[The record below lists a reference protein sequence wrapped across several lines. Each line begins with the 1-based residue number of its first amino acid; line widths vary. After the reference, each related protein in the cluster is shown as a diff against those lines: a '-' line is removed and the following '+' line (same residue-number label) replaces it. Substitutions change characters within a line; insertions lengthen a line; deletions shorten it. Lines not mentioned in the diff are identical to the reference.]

1 MARFPLKT
9 LLVACVATFATSACA
24 QPAPASAPAL
34 AQPASARPL
43 ASTLRPLVDPQRAR
57 VDAAI
62 SAAERG
68 EFDAAANADLAS
80 HPLYGWVEYAMA
92 KRAIDTFEP
101 ARMQALLTRYDRTAV
116 GTALRELWLASLS
129 RRRDWAAFEHA
140 WRDGIDDT
148 TLRCAHF
155 AARHALGRTDAR
167 WIQDGV
173 ALWSD
178 VDEALPV
185 VCDAPMDALAA
196 QGALTDA
203 MRWQRIETAAA
214 NGRSGIMRSAARGLP
229 APDAALA
236 DDYARYID
244 APHARASN
252 WPKTPRS
259 RLIASHGLARAAK
272 NAPDAIEAQLPAI
285 ADALQFT
292 PADRGRVQYAIALWT
307 VASYGPQSAQR
318 LNAVPAVSYDER
330 LHEWRVREAM
340 SRSDW
345 PAALAAIRLMGDKQR
360 ADSRWTYF
368 EARLAEKAGDR
379 AGAQRLYRD
388 AAKKPEFHGFL
399 AADRLDTSY
408 ALCPSQPRDADAARD
423 AVARDP
429 ALARAF
435 GLYALKRK
443 GWAQREWDEALSRF
457 DDMQRRIAVEA
468 AQANGWYDRAVFN
481 LGKTPDGSPRPDELR
496 YYHLR
501 FPLHHD
507 ADIRRAA
514 VANNLDPA
522 WIAAEIRAESVFD
535 PNARSQ
541 ANAQGLMQVIP
552 STGMSTARALGLPW
566 PGADA
571 LYEPSFNIVIG
582 SAHLRELLD
591 KYGGQPYEAMAGYN
605 AGPAPLK
612 RWKAQRPGMDPDFW
626 IETISYKETRDY
638 VARVLAFSVLYD
650 WRLNG
655 TSLRVSDR
663 MHARLDGERVRF
675 TCPTP

>member
-1 MARFPLKT
+1 MHRFPMKT
-9 LLVACVATFATSACA
+9 LLAACIATAATSACA
-24 QPAPASAPAL
+24 QPLPADAPMQSAPS
-34 AQPASARPL
+34 SARPL
-43 ASTLRPLVDPQRAR
+43 ASTLRPIVDPQRMR
-57 VDAAI
+57 IDAAI

-68 EFDAAANADLAS
+68 QFNAGANTDLAT
-80 HPLYGWVEYAMA
+80 HPLYGWVEFADA
-92 KRAIDTFEP
+92 KHRIDSIDSG
-101 ARMQALLTRYDRTAV
+101 RMQALLARHDGTAV
-116 GTALRELWLASLS
+116 GTSLRSLWLAALS
-129 RRRDWAAFEHA
+129 RRQDWAAFESA
-140 WRDGIDDT
+140 WRAGIDDT
-148 TLRCAHF
+148 TLRCAHL
-155 AARHALGRTDAR
+155 AARQALGRTDAR
-167 WIQDGV
+167 WTLDGV
-173 ALWSD
+173 TVFTN
-178 VDEALPV
+178 VDEALPG
-185 VCDAPMDALAA
+185 VCDSPMDALAA

-214 NGRSGIMRSAARGLP
+214 NGRTGIMRTAARGLP
-229 APDAALA
+229 AADAALA

-244 APHARASN
+244 APHQRATG
-252 WPKTPRS
+252 WPKTARS

-272 NAPDAIEAQLPAI
+272 TAPDAIEAQLPGVS
-285 ADALQFT
+285 DALQFSVE
-292 PADRGRVQYAIALWT
+292 DRGRVQYAIALWT
-307 VASYGPQSAQR
+307 VASYGPQSSRR
-318 LNAVPAVSYDER
+318 LAAVPAASYDER

-340 SRSDW
+340 ARSDW
-345 PAALAAIRLMGDKQR
+345 PAALTAIRAMGAKQR
-360 ADSRWTYF
+360 SDSRWTYF

-379 AGAQRLYRD
+379 GGAQRLYRE

-399 AADRLDTSY
+399 AADRLDTAY
-408 ALCPSQPRDADAARD
+408 ALCPLQPRDADAARN

-429 ALARAF
+429 ALIRAF

-457 DDMQRRIAVEA
+457 DDTQRRIAVEA

-481 LGKTPDGSPRPDELR
+481 LGKTPDGTARPDELR

-514 VANNLDPA
+514 VANDLDPA

-535 PNARSQ
+535 PNARSS

-552 STGMSTARALGLPW
+552 TTGMSTARALGLPW

-605 AGPAPLK
+605 AGPAPLQ
-612 RWKAQRPGMDPDFW
+612 RWKSQRAGMDPDFW

-655 TSLRVSDR
+655 SSLRVSDR
-663 MHARLDGERVRF
+663 MHARLNGERVPF
-675 TCPTP
+675 ECKTP